1 MSKLL
6 IDISHHH
13 KIKDWDDAEKNCKLI
28 ITKITEGRTF
38 TDNYASTV
46 IRECEERGIPY
57 ILYHYLRKGN
67 VQKQIDFYIEKVKEY
82 KARNMVAYCLDVEEG
97 NTITEASQAVSYLN
111 KKIKGKKFLFYAMY
125 ADYSKYVSLIKNLPK
140 NGKYWEARYGYNDG
154 IYRKKHTCHNTA
166 FLHQYTSTAEFSW
179 VNGGIDL
186 NRITGIGTEK
196 WFGIKST
203 KKPTKTERYFKR
215 CSDQETS
222 IVDALKRCGY
232 ASSYQYR
239 NLIAKLNGIIN
250 YGGTAQQNKQLL
262 NLMKK
267 GKLVTPL

>member
-13 KIKDWDDAEKNCKLI
+13 KIKNWDDAEKNCKLI
-28 ITKITEGRTF
+28 ISKITEGQTF
-38 TDNYASTV
+38 TDNYAPTV
-46 IRECEERGIPY
+46 IRECETRGISY

-67 VQKQIDFYIEKVKEY
+67 VQKQIDFYVEKIKDYHAE
-82 KARNMVAYCLDVEEG
+82 NMVAYCLDVEEG
-97 NTITEASQAVSYLN
+97 NSFAEASQAVSYLN
-111 KKIKGKKFLFYAMY
+111 KKIKGKKFLFYSMY

-166 FLHQYTSTAEFSW
+166 FLHQYTSTATFGW

-186 NRITGIGTEK
+186 NRITGIGNEM
-196 WFGIKST
+196 WFGIKET

-215 CSDQETS
+215 CSEKETS

-232 ASSYQYR
+232 TSSYQYR
-239 NLIAKLNGIIN
+239 NLIAKMNGIPN
-250 YGGTAQQNKQLL
+250 YGGTAKQNKQLL
-262 NLMKK
+262 DLMKK
-267 GKLVTPL
+267 GRLIKPL